1 MGGEAVIE
9 VTGLRK
15 TFRGVRR
22 GRQVAVDGLDMVV
35 PAGGVHGFLGPNGSG
50 KTTTIR
56 TLLGL
61 VRADAGQLRML
72 GAPVPAELPA
82 VLRQVGAIVEQ
93 PQFFPAFSGR
103 RNLWLLAGVAGLPKQ
118 RVEEVLELVG
128 LRERGKDRYK
138 TYSLGMKQRL
148 AVAAALLKSPR
159 LLILDE
165 PMNGLDPAGIR
176 QMRDTM
182 RRLTQTGTS
191 VLLSSH
197 ILAEVQQVCDSVSII
212 DRGRHVRTGSVQEVL
227 DSRPTGDLLV
237 RLAGLDEGARILAES
252 GFAVRRTGD
261 HLLVSGVDDPAQVTR
276 RLAQRGRYLAELTP
290 VRADLESIFLALTGG
305 APTGGTPTDGAL
317 SGGPI
322 APDPLLAQPSP
333 MTSADSGTDR
343 PEAST

>member
-1 MGGEAVIE
+1 MDGEAVIE
-9 VTGLRK
+9 VAGLHK
-15 TFRGVRR
+15 AFRGVRR
-22 GRQVAVDGLDMVV
+22 GRQVAVDGLDMTV
-35 PAGGVHGFLGPNGSG
+35 PTGGVHGFLGPNGSG

-61 VRADAGQLRML
+61 VRADAGRLRVL
-72 GAPVPAELPA
+72 GRPVPAELPA

-93 PQFFPAFSGR
+93 PQFFPNFSAR
-103 RNLWLLAGVAGLPKQ
+103 RNLRLLAGVAGLPPR

-128 LRERGKDRYK
+128 LSERGRDRYK

-182 RRLTQTGTS
+182 RQLTESGTS

-227 DSRPTGDLLV
+227 ASRPTGEVLV
-237 RLAGLDEGARILAES
+237 RLADLDEGARILAEA
-252 GFAVRRTGD
+252 GFGVHWAGD
-261 HLLVSGVDDPAQVTR
+261 RLLVGGVEDPAQVTR
-276 RLAQRGRYLAELTP
+276 RLAQRGRYLSELTP
-290 VRADLESIFLALTGG
+290 VRADLESVFLELTGHRPAETGLEDAGPEDAGPREG
-305 APTGGTPTDGAL
+305 A
-317 SGGPI
+317 
-322 APDPLLAQPSP
+322 
-333 MTSADSGTDR
+333 
-343 PEAST
+343 